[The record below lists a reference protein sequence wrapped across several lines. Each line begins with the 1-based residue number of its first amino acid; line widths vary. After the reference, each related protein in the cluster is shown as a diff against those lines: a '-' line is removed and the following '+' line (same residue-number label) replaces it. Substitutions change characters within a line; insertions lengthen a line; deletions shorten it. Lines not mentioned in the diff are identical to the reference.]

1 MVDVGGTDGGRRT
14 ALEAMRERVARIVET
29 AVDLA
34 EQGGFE
40 NVRLREV
47 AAASGVA
54 LGTLYRHFRSKEDLL
69 LAALAR
75 EMAELERRMQERPI
89 AGTDPLER
97 VTQFFRVATRAFCR
111 RPNLA
116 RAALRAVASGDHE
129 LTEKVSRFHD
139 NLVALTVDAL
149 RGGPARA
156 EEERAEASAREDAI
170 ADVLQNVWFSALVGW
185 GGGLHGQNVVVDKVR
200 AAAELVLRA

>member
-1 MVDVGGTDGGRRT
+1 MVATLEDDGAKR
-14 ALEAMRERVARIVET
+14 APLLAMRERVARIVET
-29 AVDLA
+29 AVELA

-75 EMAELERRMQERPI
+75 EMEELERRMRERPV
-89 AGTDPLER
+89 AGGDPLER
-97 VTQFFRVATRAFCR
+97 VTQFFRLATRAFCR

-116 RAALRAVASGDHE
+116 RATLRAVASGDHD
-129 LTEKVSRFHD
+129 LTEKVTRFHD
-139 NLVALTVDAL
+139 NLAALTVDAL
-149 RGGPARA
+149 RSGATS
-156 EEERAEASAREDAI
+156 EREDAI
-170 ADVLQNVWFSALVGW
+170 ADMLQNVWFSALVGW
-185 GGGLHGQNVVVDKVR
+185 AGGLHGQNVVVDKVR
-200 AAAELVLRA
+200 GAAELVLRA

>member
-1 MVDVGGTDGGRRT
+1 VVDVAGPEAGRRT

-75 EMAELERRMQERPI
+75 EMAELERRMQERPV
-89 AGTDPLER
+89 AGSDPLER

-156 EEERAEASAREDAI
+156 EAAEASAREDAI

>member
-1 MVDVGGTDGGRRT
+1 MVASAANGAKRT
-14 ALEAMRERVARIVET
+14 PLEAMRERVSRIVET
-29 AVDLA
+29 AVELA

-47 AAASGVA
+47 AAVSGVA

-75 EMAELERRMQERPI
+75 EMEALERRLRERPV
-89 AGTDPLER
+89 AGPDPLER
-97 VTQFFRVATRAFCR
+97 VTQFFRLATRAFCR

-116 RAALRAVASGDHE
+116 RATLRAVASGDHE
-129 LTEKVSRFHD
+129 LTEKVTRFHD
-139 NLVALTVDAL
+139 NLAALTVAAL
-149 RGGPARA
+149 RGETARA
-156 EEERAEASAREDAI
+156 SDAPLPASAREDAI
-170 ADVLQNVWFSALVGW
+170 ADLLQNVWFAALVGW
-185 GGGLHGQNVVVDKVR
+185 AGGLHGQNVVVEKVR

>member
-1 MVDVGGTDGGRRT
+1 MDVGGTDGGRRS

-89 AGTDPLER
+89 AGAEPLER

-149 RGGPARA
+149 RGDLARA
-156 EEERAEASAREDAI
+156 GASAREDAI